1 MSGVEPGQL
10 VTELFLQGV
19 VGVVAA
25 VVLQPLA
32 GQPPQLQ
39 LWSAAV
45 ELAAAVAAVPAAV
58 AAVPAAA
65 VADVVAAAAG
75 SDVAATWYD

>member
-19 VGVVAA
+19 VVVVVAA

-39 LWSAAV
+39 LWS
-45 ELAAAVAAVPAAV
+45 AAV